1 MPASSRADHA
11 SPTAGCDAILDGGAP
26 AGPVRPAGCA
36 SSSGFAVG
44 AAIHHPSRESA
55 TVLPRAARRRTI
67 QCLAIVA
74 PADSSAPA
82 RRRSPSRSIR
92 TAALLAVPIALVI
105 LAIAA
110 IREGRAPIRPLP
122 GASASVPAVVAD
134 RGYLVT
140 LPELKARVAAAGN
153 GQQPDQAA
161 LADLVAWAQ
170 TAVHRSPDP
179 SEPLRI
185 DGTTGPFVDD
195 SATAYG
201 LALAWGATGDLQYA
215 TAAHD
220 FVMAW
225 AQRTRTLLGAC
236 PADGDCQTSL
246 IVSRTAPGFV
256 FATDLLAT
264 SGVFTTADMTAF
276 DDWLRTV
283 ILPAA
288 SERTNNWG
296 DAGTFLRVVATDH
309 LGDAAGFGAAIDAW
323 RTQLDLVAADG
334 HIPEEVRRG
343 SSGLSYTQEALLYKL
358 AVARIAER
366 RGIDLWSYRGI
377 GGATLH
383 DAVDLAARY
392 QLDSSGWPWASH
404 VEVPTAGPGWELA
417 YAHWRDPAVATILAP
432 VRPLGW
438 LGHSAVRWT
447 TLTNGIPLGD

>member
-1 MPASSRADHA
+1 VPIAVVIVAIAATREGPA
-11 SPTAGCDAILDGGAP
+11 
-26 AGPVRPAGCA
+26 PVRP
-36 SSSGFAVG
+36 S
-44 AAIHHPSRESA
+44 
-55 TVLPRAARRRTI
+55 
-67 QCLAIVA
+67 
-74 PADSSAPA
+74 
-82 RRRSPSRSIR
+82 
-92 TAALLAVPIALVI
+92 
-105 LAIAA
+105 
-110 IREGRAPIRPLP
+110 P

-134 RGYLVT
+134 RAYLVS
-140 LPELKARVAAAGN
+140 LPELRARVASARA
-153 GQQPDQAA
+153 GQQPDQSA
-161 LADLVAWAQ
+161 LADLLSWAQ
-170 TAVHRSPDP
+170 TAVDGTPDP

-201 LALAWGATGDLQYA
+201 LALAWGATGDLRYA
-215 TAAHD
+215 TAARG

-256 FATDLLAT
+256 FAVDLLAT
-264 SGVFTTADMTAF
+264 SGVFSAADDATF

-296 DAGTFLRVVATDH
+296 DAGVFLRVVATDH
-309 LGDAAGFGAAIDAW
+309 LGDAAGFDAAIDAW
-323 RTQLDLVAADG
+323 RAQLDLVAPDG

-343 SSGLSYTQEALLYKL
+343 SAGLSYTQEALLYKL

-366 RGIDLWSYRGI
+366 RGIDLWAYRGI

-383 DAVDLAARY
+383 DAVDLATRY
-392 QLDSSGWPWASH
+392 QLDSAGWPWSNH
-404 VEVPTAGPGWELA
+404 VDVPTPGPGWELA
-417 YAHWRDPAVATILAP
+417 YAHWPDPAVASILAP

-447 TLTNGIPLGD
+447 TLTNGIPLGG